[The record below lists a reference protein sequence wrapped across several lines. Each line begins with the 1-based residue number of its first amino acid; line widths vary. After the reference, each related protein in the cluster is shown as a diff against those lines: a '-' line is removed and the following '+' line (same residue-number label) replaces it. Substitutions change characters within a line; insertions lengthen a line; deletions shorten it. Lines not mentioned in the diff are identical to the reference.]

1 MNRFKFSLYVLFA
14 VMSFV
19 YMGCRKESRGTD
31 LNLSSSVDIQQF
43 TVGTSQGK
51 IDSAKGAISINLPF
65 GADFTKVVPNIA
77 LAAGATVNPV
87 SGASVNLT
95 NPLQYRVINGN
106 IYKDY
111 TVTAKEIPAILL
123 FKAQG
128 DTGVIDESARAI
140 KVVVPP
146 GSDMTQIKVEVQ
158 LAAGASITPASGT
171 TIDFT
176 NPVVFTV
183 KTATAS
189 VNYMVTAIDVNADKP
204 LAFLGNYA
212 TGDAITNADEMA
224 AYRWMA
230 TTYPK
235 TEYVSLNA
243 IKNGTV
249 NLSKYSVI
257 WWHEDATQTLPDI
270 AFDNKVVTAVKNYRA
285 AGGNLL
291 LTTFAAR
298 WVEALGIVPPFKGP
312 NNVFGDPYGKQWQD
326 NNNNCGFSINK
337 DHAKHPVFTGLP
349 LTPDKPYPVVYLLDK
364 VAFRLNH
371 CSWWKVN
378 EWGGYVD
385 AAGWRAQTGGID
397 LAGPDGSD
405 NTNSNVTIAEWVKS
419 NGNGAT
425 LVITPG
431 SYDWFAEPDPATG
444 APSPANSYL
453 PNVQKLTQNS
463 IDYLRKQ

>member
-1 MNRFKFSLYVLFA
+1 MNRCKFSLYALFVLL
-14 VMSFV
+14 SFT
-19 YMGCRKESRGTD
+19 YLGCKKDARGVD
-31 LNLSSSVDIQQF
+31 LSLSASVDVQQF
-43 TVGTSQGK
+43 TVGTMQGN
-51 IDSAKGAISINLPF
+51 IDSAKGAINIVLPF
-65 GADFTKVVPNIA
+65 GTDFTKVSPNIT
-77 LAAGATVNPV
+77 LASGATVNPA
-87 SGASVNLT
+87 SGVSVNLT
-95 NPLQYRVINGN
+95 NPVQYRVINGN

-111 TVTAKEIPAILL
+111 IVTAKEAPAILL

-128 DTGVIDESARAI
+128 DTGVIDESARTI
-140 KVVVPP
+140 KVVVPA

-158 LAAGASITPASGT
+158 LAAGATISPASGT
-171 TIDFT
+171 TVDFT

-189 VNYMVTAIDVNADKP
+189 VNYTVTAIDVNADKP
-204 LAFLGNYA
+204 LAFLGNYS
-212 TGDAITNADEMA
+212 TSDAITNADEMA

-230 TTYPK
+230 ATYPK
-235 TEYVSLNA
+235 TEYVSFNA

-249 NLSKYSVI
+249 NLSKYSVL

-270 AFDNKVVTAVKNYRA
+270 AFDNNVVTAVKNYRA

-298 WVEALGIVPPFKGP
+298 WLETLGIVPAFKGP

-326 NNNNCGFSINK
+326 NNNNWGFSISK
-337 DHAKHPVFTGLP
+337 DHTSHPVFAGLP

-405 NTNSNVTIAEWVKS
+405 NTNWNITIAEWAKS
-419 NGNGAT
+419 NGNGTT

-431 SYDWFAEPDPATG
+431 SYDWFAEPNPATG
-444 APSPANSYL
+444 TPSPANSYL
-453 PNVQKLTQNS
+453 PNTQKLTQNS
-463 IDYLRKQ
+463 IEYLRKR

>member
-43 TVGTSQGK
+43 TVGTTQGK

-204 LAFLGNYA
+204 IAFLGNYP
-212 TGDAITNADEMA
+212 TGDAITNADEKA
-224 AYRWMA
+224 A
-230 TTYPK
+230 
-235 TEYVSLNA
+235 
-243 IKNGTV
+243 
-249 NLSKYSVI
+249 
-257 WWHEDATQTLPDI
+257 
-270 AFDNKVVTAVKNYRA
+270 
-285 AGGNLL
+285 
-291 LTTFAAR
+291 
-298 WVEALGIVPPFKGP
+298 
-312 NNVFGDPYGKQWQD
+312 
-326 NNNNCGFSINK
+326 
-337 DHAKHPVFTGLP
+337 
-349 LTPDKPYPVVYLLDK
+349 
-364 VAFRLNH
+364 
-371 CSWWKVN
+371 
-378 EWGGYVD
+378 
-385 AAGWRAQTGGID
+385 
-397 LAGPDGSD
+397 
-405 NTNSNVTIAEWVKS
+405 
-419 NGNGAT
+419 
-425 LVITPG
+425 
-431 SYDWFAEPDPATG
+431 
-444 APSPANSYL
+444 
-453 PNVQKLTQNS
+453 
-463 IDYLRKQ
+463 